1 MPAKCQECSYAVGPR
16 PLWRILAPFRCSISA
31 VNPTRAVCA
40 LLIVL
45 VLTVSTFPR
54 HQTATNSDVVS
65 RARSAY
71 YSLARKGFKGFTAT
85 IEPNWEVILAQ
96 TATQENLKIFRAVRF
111 SMVVDANGAVTV
123 THEVDANA
131 SGSKLQPTVD
141 RIHADVRR
149 LVTGFFN
156 TWRIFVVSSPFP
168 ETADQLKLE
177 TLGKQYRLVST
188 TPSGEVTIA
197 LTDELLIKEWNFNA
211 PTLRR
216 TVKPQFQKT
225 ADGFL
230 LTDYKQIFEP
240 VGNGIKTTL
249 DFHIVYQ
256 DFNGMKIPQKVRFN
270 GMHGSEPVEAELA
283 FRIKVS

>member
-1 MPAKCQECSYAVGPR
+1 M
-16 PLWRILAPFRCSISA
+16 SA
-31 VNPTRAVCA
+31 
-40 LLIVL
+40 
-45 VLTVSTFPR
+45 FPR
-54 HQTATNSDVVS
+54 RQTPTNQDVVS
-65 RARSAY
+65 RARNAY

-123 THEVDANA
+123 THEVDASA

-141 RIHADVRR
+141 RIHGDVRR

-156 TWRIFVVSSPFP
+156 TWRLFVVSSPFP
-168 ETADQLKLE
+168 ETENQLKLE
-177 TLGKQYRLVST
+177 TLGKQYRLVSN

-197 LTDELLIKEWNFNA
+197 LTDELLIKEWNIIA
-211 PTLRR
+211 PTVKR

-225 ADGFL
+225 AGGFL
-230 LTDYKQIFEP
+230 LTAYKQIFEP

-249 DFHIVYQ
+249 DFHIEYQ
-256 DFNGMKIPQKVRFN
+256 DFNGMKVPQKVRFN